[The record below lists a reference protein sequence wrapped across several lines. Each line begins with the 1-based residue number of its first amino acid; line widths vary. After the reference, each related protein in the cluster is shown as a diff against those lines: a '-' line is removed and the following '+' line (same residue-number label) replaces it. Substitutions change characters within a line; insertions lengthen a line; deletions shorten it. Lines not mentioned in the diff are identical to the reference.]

1 MRIGLVL
8 ETPWDRTWTARWA
21 QGQGL
26 QVQEAPGWVV
36 WVTGDAETVARAF
49 GIRWQDDP
57 TGWHTDDAPVLP
69 PGVVAVSGLS
79 TRGRLVHQSVRA
91 DALPPIRTT
100 GRPGYA
106 PDQIATAYHT
116 TGAQETGAGQV
127 IALAEW
133 GQTPSE
139 TDIAAFCEQLG
150 LGTPTIQQVP
160 VGAVMVLVPGIEA
173 TLDGEWA
180 LALAP
185 RATLRYY
192 IAPGGTDDTAWA
204 AQVTALLDAVLQDTV
219 VPTVLSIS
227 YADGEDR
234 LPATELQGWDYLIR
248 QIQARGTTVLA
259 ASGDTGAYGLPAT
272 LLNREQIRRVM
283 VPAACPSVLAV
294 GGTALYM
301 SADTYEDERA
311 WENRVNVG
319 ASGGG
324 YSTVFAR
331 PAYQDALPNP
341 PTGRGVPDI
350 AAVADVTTPVRVLF
364 NGQWSLIGGTSL
376 ATPVMAAL
384 LALAAEHA
392 GYRFGDL
399 HPWLYAKAGAVNRD
413 ITAGNN
419 QCYAVPGYEA
429 GPGWDPVTG
438 WGPILYDK
446 MVANL
451 PPNPA
456 GETSPSVNPADLTVE
471 ELAAAP
477 DGKFGP
483 ALVPLQEAARTV
495 VAAAAAVGQNAVAA
509 FAEHPVGYY
518 DAVQRAAARL
528 WDAGVRR

>member
-1 MRIGLVL
+1 MRVALVL
-8 ETPWDRTWTARWA
+8 ETAWDRTWATRWA
-21 QGQGL
+21 ASRGL
-26 QVQEAPGWVV
+26 AVDTADGLLV
-36 WVTGDAETVARAF
+36 WVAGPPDVVARAF
-49 GIRWQDDP
+49 AIRWADEP
-57 TGWHTDDAPVLP
+57 SGWHTDDVPELP
-69 PGVVAVSGLS
+69 AGVVAVSGLS
-79 TRGRLVHQSVRA
+79 TRGRLVHQSERA
-91 DALPPIRTT
+91 DALPPVQTT

-106 PDQIATAYHT
+106 PNQIATAYHIR
-116 TGAQETGAGQV
+116 GAAETGSGQI

-133 GQTPSE
+133 GQIPNE
-139 TDIAAFCEQLG
+139 EDITGFCQQLG
-150 LGTPTIQQVP
+150 LGPPMIQQVP
-160 VGAVMVLVPGIEA
+160 VGTTTGLAPGLEA

-192 IAPGGTDDTAWA
+192 IAPTGTDDTAWA
-204 AQVTALLDAVLQDTV
+204 AQVTALLNAVLQDPAS
-219 VPTVLSIS
+219 PTVLSIS

-234 LPATELQGWDYLIR
+234 LPATELQGWDHLIA

-259 ASGDTGAYGLPAT
+259 ASGDTGVYGLPTT

-301 SADTYEDERA
+301 AEDLYEDERA
-311 WENRVNVG
+311 WENRINAG

-324 YSTVFAR
+324 YSSVFAR
-331 PAYQDALPNP
+331 PAYQNALPHP
-341 PTGRGVPDI
+341 PSGRGVPDI

-364 NGQWSLIGGTSL
+364 NGQWGLIGGTSL

-384 LALAAEHA
+384 IALAVEHA

-399 HPWLYAKAGAVNRD
+399 HGWLYGHAGAVNRD

-438 WGPILYDK
+438 WGPLLYDE
-446 MVANL
+446 MIANL

-456 GETSPSVNPADLTVE
+456 GATNPSVNPADLTVA

-477 DGKFGP
+477 DGQFGP

-495 VAAAAAVGQNAVAA
+495 VAAAGAIGQDAVAA